1 MDIEEVLKWTDEEVL
16 AKTGKHLDSLQKSI
30 LEGVW
35 QHQNYEEIAKNN
47 HRSYDHVK
55 KEAWKLWKLLS
66 DVFGEDVK
74 KSNVCSLLEQAELS
88 NISVVDVDSVQI
100 AVSYG
105 NINICDKNT
114 RSHSPPPTPQTKD
127 RSPIINLTEAP
138 EITNFYDRTTELSTL
153 KQWILEANT
162 RLITI
167 YGLSGIGKSAIALKL
182 IEQIQTEFDY
192 IIWRTLNNLPTLST
206 LQTELKQFFFQPQQT
221 PLPTII
227 DYFRTSRC
235 LVIIDDVQ
243 NIFKSGQ
250 IAGQYLTD
258 YEDYGKFFKQIAT
271 SFHYSCLILLCWEK
285 PREITALEAENR
297 PVQTLHLQG
306 LREQAEEILR
316 EKRLTDEE
324 KWSELIANY
333 QGHPCWLNIIAAT
346 INELFNGSVFHF
358 LAQNDV
364 YLGEIEPLLETH
376 LERLSESEKT
386 VSYWLANQ
394 AEAVDISQKPANIE
408 LSKSEIWQAIQ
419 SLGRRSLVE
428 RKEMGERSYFQIN
441 SILKQYIQS
450 QKISNYP
457 Q

>member
-1 MDIEEVLKWTDEEVL
+1 MDIEEVLKWTDEEIL

-66 DVFGEDVK
+66 HLIGEDVK

-88 NISVVDVDSVQI
+88 NISTLLDCVQI
-100 AVSYG
+100 GVGNG
-105 NINICDKNT
+105 NINICDKNN
-114 RSHSPPPTPQTKD
+114 RSHSPPSTPQTKD

-138 EITNFYDRTTELSTL
+138 EITHFYDRSSELSTL

-192 IIWRTLNNLPTLST
+192 IIWRNLNTLPTLST
-206 LQTELKQFFFQPQQT
+206 LQNELKQLFSPLQST
-221 PLPTII
+221 TLPTVI

-235 LVIIDDVQ
+235 LVILDDVHSILKPNQ
-243 NIFKSGQ
+243 L
-250 IAGQYLTD
+250 AGQYLNS
-258 YEDYGKFFKQIAT
+258 YEDYGKFFKQIAQ
-271 SFHYSCLILLCWEK
+271 SLHYSCVILLSWEK
-285 PREITALEAENR
+285 PREIATLEAENR

-306 LREQAEEILR
+306 LTEQAAEILR
-316 EKRLTDEE
+316 EKRLIDED
-324 KWSELIANY
+324 KWSELIAIY
-333 QGHPCWLNIIAAT
+333 QGHPCWLNIIAIT
-346 INELFNGSVFHF
+346 IIELFNRSVDQF
-358 LAQNDV
+358 LAENDI
-364 YLGEIEPLLETH
+364 YLGDIEPLLETH
-376 LERLSESEKT
+376 LERLSESEKK
-386 VSYWLANQ
+386 VIYWLAHQ
-394 AEAVDISQKPANIE
+394 PEAVDISQKPANLD

-428 RKEMGERSYFQIN
+428 RVEVGERSYFQIN
-441 SILKQYIQS
+441 PIFQQYIQS
-450 QKISNYP
+450 QKIFASP

>member
-66 DVFGEDVK
+66 DVIGEDVK

-88 NISVVDVDSVQI
+88 NISSLLDCVQI
-100 AVSYG
+100 GVGNG
-105 NINICDKNT
+105 NINICGDNT
-114 RSHSPPPTPQTKD
+114 RSHSPPPTSQTKD

-138 EITNFYDRTTELSTL
+138 EIIKFYDRATELSTL

-192 IIWRTLNNLPTLST
+192 IIWRTLNNIPTLAT
-206 LQTELKQFFFQPQQT
+206 LQTELKQFFSQPQEN
-221 PLPTII
+221 PLPTVI

-243 NIFKSGQ
+243 SIFRSGQ
-250 IAGQYLTD
+250 IAGQYLTG

-271 SFHYSCLILLCWEK
+271 SFHYSCAILLSWEK

-306 LREQAEEILR
+306 LREQAAEILR
-316 EKRLTDEE
+316 EKRLTDED
-324 KWSELIANY
+324 KWLELIAIY

-346 INELFNGSVFHF
+346 INELFNGSVFQF

-364 YLGEIEPLLETH
+364 YLGDIEPLLETH
-376 LERLSESEKT
+376 LERLSEPEKK

-394 AEAVDISQKPANIE
+394 AEAVDISQKPANLE

-428 RKEMGERSYFQIN
+428 RVEGKGRSYFQIN
-441 SILKQYIQS
+441 SIFQQYIQS
-450 QKISNYP
+450 QKISAHP

>member
-1 MDIEEVLKWTDEEVL
+1 MEIEEVLKWTNEEVL
-16 AKTGKHLDSLQKSI
+16 AKTGRHLDSLQKSI

-66 DVFGEDVK
+66 DVIGEDVK

-88 NISVVDVDSVQI
+88 NISSVLDCVQI
-100 AVSYG
+100 GVGNG
-105 NINICDKNT
+105 NINICGENN
-114 RSHSPPPTPQTKD
+114 RSHSPPQTPDKKD
-127 RSPIINLTEAP
+127 RPPIINLTEAP
-138 EITNFYDRTTELSTL
+138 ELTNFYDRTIELSTL
-153 KQWILEANT
+153 KQWILEENT

-167 YGLSGIGKSAIALKL
+167 YGLSGIGKSALALKL

-192 IIWRTLNNLPTLST
+192 IIWRPLNNLPPFST
-206 LQTELKQFFFQPQQT
+206 LQTELKQFFSQPQQT
-221 PLPTII
+221 PLPTVIN
-227 DYFRTSRC
+227 YFRTSRC
-235 LVIIDDVQ
+235 LVILDDVQ
-243 NIFKSGQ
+243 SIFKSGQ
-250 IAGQYLTD
+250 IAGHYLPS

-271 SFHYSCLILLCWEK
+271 SFHYSCLILLSWEK

-316 EKRLTDEE
+316 EKRLINED
-324 KWSELIANY
+324 KWSELIAIY
-333 QGHPCWLNIIAAT
+333 QGHPCWLNIIAT
-346 INELFNGSVFHF
+346 IIIELFNRSVDQF
-358 LAQNDV
+358 LGQNDV
-364 YLGEIEPLLETH
+364 YLGDIEPLLETH
-376 LERLSESEKT
+376 LERLSQSEKK

-394 AEAVDISQKPANIE
+394 AEAVDISQQPANLE

-428 RKEMGERSYFQIN
+428 RVEVGERSYFQIN
-441 SILKQYIQS
+441 PIFQQYIQS
-450 QKISNYP
+450 QKLSASP

>member
-35 QHQNYEEIAKNN
+35 QHQNYEEIAKSN

-66 DVFGEDVK
+66 DLIGEDVK
-74 KSNVCSLLEQAELS
+74 KSNVCYLLEQAELS
-88 NISVVDVDSVQI
+88 NISSLLDCVQI
-100 AVSYG
+100 GVGNG
-105 NINICDKNT
+105 NINICGENN
-114 RSHSPPPTPQTKD
+114 RSHSPPPTSQTKD

-138 EITNFYDRTTELSTL
+138 EITQFYDRTTELSTL
-153 KQWILEANT
+153 KQWILETNT

-192 IIWRTLNNLPTLST
+192 IIWQTLNNTPPLST
-206 LQTELKQFFFQPQQT
+206 LQTELKQFFCQPQQN
-221 PLPTII
+221 PLPTVI

-235 LVIIDDVQ
+235 LVILDDVHS
-243 NIFKSGQ
+243 IFKHNQ
-250 IAGQYLTD
+250 IAGQYLNS
-258 YEDYGKFFKQIAT
+258 YEDYGKFFKQIT
-271 SFHYSCLILLCWEK
+271 QSFHYSCVILLTWEK
-285 PREITALEAENR
+285 PREIATLEAENR
-297 PVQTLHLQG
+297 PVQTLNLQG
-306 LREQAEEILR
+306 LTEQAAEILR
-316 EKRLTDEE
+316 EKRLTDED
-324 KWSELIANY
+324 KWSELIALY

-346 INELFNGSVFHF
+346 INELFNGSVDQF
-358 LAQNDV
+358 LAENYI
-364 YLGEIEPLLETH
+364 YLGDIELLLKTH

-408 LSKSEIWQAIQ
+408 LSKSEIW
-419 SLGRRSLVE
+419 
-428 RKEMGERSYFQIN
+428 
-441 SILKQYIQS
+441 
-450 QKISNYP
+450 
-457 Q
+457 